1 MPCSSASWAAGL
13 GSSLDELE
21 GPAGASAGQRPP
33 RAHPLAP
40 GHLVPLSPFVCLGE
54 GGGDFSLASF
64 LQNWGRRSW
73 SSVEVEGS
81 LGSGKG
87 IGETEA

>member
-1 MPCSSASWAAGL
+1 M
-13 GSSLDELE
+13 
-21 GPAGASAGQRPP
+21 
-33 RAHPLAP
+33 
-40 GHLVPLSPFVCLGE
+40 PLSPFVCLGE

-64 LQNWGRRSW
+64 LRNWGRRSW
-73 SSVEVEGS
+73 SSMEVEGS